1 MTTAPAIPTLS
12 SHQLSLA
19 LDLLD
24 MRDIA
29 PKEVL
34 RQLDELAKR
43 GEFSQAQAK
52 ALRVLVKTLDDANA
66 ARVLR
71 ASCDGDDPESMDL
84 LRQRIAHEARIAYL
98 R

>member
-1 MTTAPAIPTLS
+1 MTAPAIPTLS
-12 SHQLSLA
+12 THQLSLA

-24 MRDIA
+24 MRDFV

-34 RQLDELAKR
+34 RQLDELAQR

-52 ALRVLVKTLDDANA
+52 ALRVLVKTLDDADA

-71 ASCDGDDPESMDL
+71 ASCDGEDDSLDM
-84 LRQRIAHEARIAYL
+84 LRERIAHEARAAYL

>member
-1 MTTAPAIPTLS
+1 MTVLAIPMLS

-19 LDLLD
+19 LDLIDVREL
-24 MRDIA
+24 A
-29 PKEVL
+29 PKDSL
-34 RQLDELAKR
+34 RQLDDLAQR

-52 ALRVLVKTLDDANA
+52 ALRVLVKTLDDADA

-71 ASCDGDDPESMDL
+71 DSCDGDEESLEL
-84 LRQRIAHEARIAYL
+84 LRRRTVHEARAAYV

>member
-1 MTTAPAIPTLS
+1 MTAPTIPTLS

-24 MRDIA
+24 MREMA

-34 RQLDELAKR
+34 RQLDEFAAS

-52 ALRVLVKTLDDANA
+52 ALRVLVKTLDDAHA

-71 ASCDGDDPESMDL
+71 ASCDGDDEESMDL
-84 LRQRIAHEARIAYL
+84 LRHRTTHEARVAYL

>member
-1 MTTAPAIPTLS
+1 MTVLAIPMLS

-19 LDLLD
+19 LDLIDVREL
-24 MRDIA
+24 A
-29 PKEVL
+29 PKDSL
-34 RQLDELAKR
+34 RQLDDLAQR

-52 ALRVLVKTLDDANA
+52 ALRVLVKTLDDADA

-71 ASCDGDDPESMDL
+71 DSCDGDEESLEL
-84 LRQRIAHEARIAYL
+84 LRERTVHEARAAYV

>member
-1 MTTAPAIPTLS
+1 MTAPTIPTLS

-24 MRDIA
+24 MRDLA

-34 RQLDELAKR
+34 RQLDELAQN

-52 ALRVLVKTLDDANA
+52 ALRVLVKTLDDAHA

-71 ASCDGDDPESMDL
+71 ASCDGDDEESMAL
-84 LRQRIAHEARIAYL
+84 LRQRTTHEARIAYL

>member
-1 MTTAPAIPTLS
+1 MTVLAIPTLS

-19 LDLLD
+19 LDLI
-24 MRDIA
+24 DIRELA
-29 PKEVL
+29 PKDAL
-34 RQLDELAKR
+34 RQLDDLAQR

-52 ALRVLVKTLDDANA
+52 ALRALVKTLDDADA

-71 ASCDGDDPESMDL
+71 HSCDGDEESLDL
-84 LRQRIAHEARIAYL
+84 LRERTVHEARAAYV

>member
-1 MTTAPAIPTLS
+1 MTALAIPTLS

-24 MRDIA
+24 IRELA
-29 PKEVL
+29 PKESL
-34 RQLDELAKR
+34 RQLAELEAK
-43 GEFSQAQAK
+43 GELTKAQGK
-52 ALRVLVKTLDDANA
+52 ALRVLVKTLDDADA

-71 ASCDGDDPESMDL
+71 NSCDGDDDSLEL
-84 LRQRIAHEARIAYL
+84 LRERSVHEARAAYV

>member
-1 MTTAPAIPTLS
+1 MTALAVPTLS
-12 SHQLSLA
+12 SHQLALA

-24 MRDIA
+24 MRELA

-34 RQLDELAKR
+34 RQLDELAAR

-52 ALRVLVKTLDDANA
+52 ALRVLVKTLDDAQA

-71 ASCDGDDPESMDL
+71 ASCDGDDEESMDL
-84 LRQRIAHEARIAYL
+84 LRQRIVHEARAAYL

>member
-1 MTTAPAIPTLS
+1 MTAASIPTLS

-24 MRDIA
+24 MRDVA
-29 PKEVL
+29 PKVVL
-34 RQLDELAKR
+34 RQLDELAGR
-43 GEFSQAQAK
+43 GEFSQTQAK
-52 ALRVLVKTLDDANA
+52 ALRVLVKTLDDAQA

-71 ASCDGDDPESMDL
+71 ASCDGDDQESMEL
-84 LRQRIAHEARIAYL
+84 LRQRTTHEARVAYL

>member
-1 MTTAPAIPTLS
+1 MTVLSIPTLS

-24 MRDIA
+24 IRELA
-29 PKEVL
+29 PKDSL
-34 RQLDELAKR
+34 RQLDELAAR

-52 ALRVLVKTLDDANA
+52 ALRVLVKTLEDADA

-71 ASCDGDDPESMDL
+71 DSLDGDEESLEL
-84 LRQRIAHEARIAYL
+84 LRERVVHEARAAYV

>member
-1 MTTAPAIPTLS
+1 MTAPTIPTLS

-24 MRDIA
+24 MRDLA

-34 RQLDELAKR
+34 RQLDEFAKG

-52 ALRVLVKTLDDANA
+52 ALRVLVKTLDDASA

-71 ASCDGDDPESMDL
+71 ASCDGDEESMDL
-84 LRQRIAHEARIAYL
+84 LRQRTTHEARIAYL